1 MSDEIK
7 VYPHSSE
14 AEEAVLGSILLGGNS
29 VFEKCYGEYVKFI
42 DVSR

>member
-29 VFEKCYGEYVKFI
+29 VFENVMDG
-42 DVSR
+42 